1 MRIRKLVC
9 LVVIGGVV
17 AGAYGQESVISST
30 SRQSRTSFVRQL
42 PMDPRKAEADAF
54 ARAKGLPIR
63 RVEPNGR
70 IIEIQRMMNGRI
82 PLYNETHNLN
92 AARTVSTDKVWNGS
106 AAGIH
111 LHGQNILMGLWDGG
125 SIRTTH
131 VEFGSR
137 VYSMETAYDIEGH
150 TTHVAGTIGA
160 TGLDS
165 AATGMANQCFIEGYD
180 WDNDV
185 EEMRRAA
192 RDGLLLSN
200 HSYGY
205 VQGFDY
211 NFDLRRWE
219 WRGNIDV
226 DEEEDFLFGF
236 YGEDASDWDRAAY
249 DYPNYLIV
257 KSAGNDRFEG
267 PVPGSEYYYF
277 DPVRGWTRTTRIR
290 LQDGGPDG
298 YDCIGTR
305 STAKNIMTV
314 GAVNDIVTGYTTP
327 EDVVITDYSAFG
339 PTDDGRIKPDIV
351 GNGEWLYSTYS
362 DSDTSYEV
370 LEGTSMASPNVAGSL
385 ALLQELYHDLNGTY
399 MKASTLKA
407 VALHSADDAGNPGP
421 DYQFGWGLLNTSSA
435 AGLIVSGSGR
445 ILEDSIEN
453 LQTRIFSLY
462 ASGDSAAKLTLCWTD
477 PPGQFP
483 ADALNPPDLMLVND
497 LDMRLIR
504 KSDSTVY
511 DPFVLDP
518 SSPDEAATTGDNFR
532 DNIEQI
538 LVPLAG
544 SGFYDLVITH
554 KGSLE
559 NDRQNFS
566 LIMDGIR
573 NIYIAGDT
581 TFLDQNNGTL
591 RVTDAPAYPPNRS
604 FNWFLQPAN
613 QEAITLQFNTLATG
627 NNDTVF
633 IYDGPG
639 REFPLLAQFTGSPD
653 IADSILVSSAGAM
666 FIAFTSGPTEGNPGF
681 SARYCTT
688 PPNDL
693 PVIMGEAYPCSGT
706 EEVYFFKPRPET
718 LYQWSFSENI
728 GDSAV
733 TTPTSVLINIP
744 AGSFDLSL
752 TPYNSC
758 GTGTLTTRSFD
769 ALTSIPEIDQVIQG
783 ETVPCLGKAS
793 LYTVEQDPA
802 ATYWWK
808 LPTGYSGKSDSASI
822 LVNPGS
828 NPGTITVVPS
838 NSCGEA
844 GSIELSVQP
853 QTLPGIPAI
862 QSERISPCEN
872 ALNDFF
878 VSPAEGESYRWDA
891 PAGWEIL
898 GPDSLDRVSV
908 RVGTGASGRMYVTAS
923 NRCGDTRT
931 SRNYLLSREPI
942 SPILRKQSSPY
953 EGLEELRV
961 LTAEAYELISWFR
974 NDSLYEGYHEST
986 LVLHRNGEYSVE
998 VTNSEG
1004 CTSDRASSQTF
1015 VVRKSELLYSIYTAS
1030 DGLIRVQNDDSGPA
1044 RIGVYDLL
1052 GREVYMNELPTGTS
1066 EFRTRRRGLLIF
1078 RIEGEDSVKSQMI
1091 FVH

>member
-1 MRIRKLVC
+1 M
-9 LVVIGGVV
+9 VIGGVV
-17 AGAYGQESVISST
+17 TGAFGQESVITSA
-30 SRQSRTSFVRQL
+30 SRQNRTSFIRQL
-42 PMDPRKAEADAF
+42 PENPRKAEADAF
-54 ARAKGLPIR
+54 ARANGLPIR

-70 IIEIQRMMNGRI
+70 IIEIQRIENGRF
-82 PLYNETHNLN
+82 PRYNETHNLN

-106 AAGIH
+106 AEGLH
-111 LHGQNILMGLWDGG
+111 LHGHNILVGLWDGG

-137 VYSMETAYDIEGH
+137 AYAVETEFEIDGH

-165 AATGMANQCFIEGYD
+165 AATGMANQCYIEGYD
-180 WDNDV
+180 WNNDV

-192 RDGLLLSN
+192 GDGLLLSN

-205 VQGFDY
+205 IQGFDY

-219 WRGNIDV
+219 WNGKISV
-226 DEEEDFLFGF
+226 DEEEDYKFGF
-236 YGEDASDWDRAAY
+236 YGEDASAWDRIAY
-249 DYPNYLIV
+249 DYPHYLIV

-267 PVPGSEYYYF
+267 PVPGSEYYYY

-314 GAVNDIVTGYTTP
+314 GAVNDIVTGYTKP

-385 ALLQELYHDLNGTY
+385 ALLQELYHNLNATY
-399 MKASTLKA
+399 MEASTLKG

-435 AGLIVSGSGR
+435 AGLIVNGNGR

-453 LQTRIFSLY
+453 RQTRIFSLY
-462 ASGDSAAKLTLCWTD
+462 APGDSAVKLTLCWTD

-483 ADALNPPDLMLVND
+483 EEALNPRDLMLVND

-504 KSDSTVY
+504 KSDSAVY
-511 DPFVLDP
+511 APFILDP
-518 SSPDEAATTGDNFR
+518 DLPDETATTGDNFR

-538 LVPLAG
+538 LVPQAS

-559 NDRQNFS
+559 NNQQNFS

-573 NIYIAGDT
+573 HVYIAGDT
-581 TFLDQNNGTL
+581 TYLDEDNGIL
-591 RVTDAPAYPPNRS
+591 RVTDAPEYPLNRS
-604 FNWFLQPAN
+604 FNWILQPTN
-613 QEAITLQFNTLATG
+613 QEAITLQFNSLATG

-633 IYDGPG
+633 VYDGPG
-639 REFPLLAQFTGSPD
+639 REFPLLAQFSGSPD
-653 IADSILVSSAGAM
+653 ITDSMLVSSAGAM
-666 FIAFTSGPTEGNPGF
+666 FIAFASGSTEGKQGF
-681 SARYCTT
+681 SAKYCTT
-688 PPNDL
+688 SPNDL
-693 PVIMGEAYPCSGT
+693 PVIRGEAYPCYGT
-706 EEVYFFKPRPET
+706 EEVYFFTPRQET
-718 LYQWSFSENI
+718 LYRWSFSENI

-733 TTPTSVLINIP
+733 TTPSSALINIP

-752 TPYNSC
+752 TPYNNC
-758 GTGTLTTRSFD
+758 GTGTATTRSFNTL
-769 ALTSIPEIDQVIQG
+769 ATIPEIGPVMQG
-783 ETVPCLGKAS
+783 DTVPCLGNSS
-793 LYTVEQDPA
+793 LYSVELDPA
-802 ATYWWK
+802 VTYWWK
-808 LPTGYSGKSDSASI
+808 LPPGYNGRSDSASI
-822 LVNPGS
+822 LVDPGIE
-828 NPGTITVVPS
+828 PGTIAVVPA

-844 GSIELSVQP
+844 ESIELFVQP

-878 VSPAEGESYRWDA
+878 VSPAEGQSYRWDA
-891 PAGWEIL
+891 APGWEIL
-898 GPDSLDRVSV
+898 GADSLDRVSV
-908 RVGTGASGRMYVTAS
+908 RVGTGASGRMYLTAT

-931 SRNYLLSREPI
+931 SKNYLLSREPI
-942 SPILRKQSSPY
+942 SPIIRKQSSPY
-953 EGLEELRV
+953 EGLEELVV

-974 NDSLYEGYHEST
+974 NDSLYEGYHESS
-986 LVLHRNGEYSVE
+986 LVIHRNGEYSVE

-1004 CTSDRASSQTF
+1004 CTNSRESSQTF
-1015 VVRKSELLYSIYTAS
+1015 VVSKPVLLYSIYTAS
-1030 DGLIRVQNDDSGPA
+1030 DGLIRVENDDSEPA
-1044 RIGVYDLL
+1044 RISVFDLL
-1052 GREVYMNELPTGTS
+1052 GREVYVNDLPTGTS
-1066 EFRTRRRGLLIF
+1066 EFLTRRRGLLIF
-1078 RIEGEDSVKSQMI
+1078 RIEGKNSVKSQMI